1 MTFAPPSGPVT
12 PNRNL
17 RTVLLIVGSVALA
30 IILTI
35 TAIGATRAA
44 VASGGDDGDGTRVL
58 AGEVAS
64 VRVDASVADLTVQLA
79 DVDEPTI
86 EWDSGTTGLRLRS
99 GLDGGELDVRVRD
112 RGWGPFGWW
121 PDERGGQASLTVLL
135 PERAAG
141 ADLDL
146 EATVGVLDLS
156 GEWGDVRVE
165 STVGEV
171 RLTGEAAS
179 LDLTA
184 TAGSVSGSGLEIGDV
199 AVESTAG
206 DIDLDFTALPRSI
219 DAATTAGMLRVAL
232 PDGEYEIR
240 SETVVGGFTSGLTS
254 APGAERV
261 YRFESTVGDIVLE
274 PRD

>member
-1 MTFAPPSGPVT
+1 MTFAPPSAPVT
-12 PNRNL
+12 PNRTL
-17 RTVLLIVGSVALA
+17 RTVLLIVGGIALA
-30 IILTI
+30 IILTV

-44 VASGGDDGDGTRVL
+44 VASGDDDGDGTRVL
-58 AGEVAS
+58 AGGIAS

-86 EWDSGTTGLRLRS
+86 EWDSGTTGLRLRTD
-99 GLDGGELDVRVRD
+99 LDGGELDVRVRD

-141 ADLDL
+141 VDLDL
-146 EATVGVLDLS
+146 EATAGTLDLS
-156 GEWGDVRVE
+156 GAWGDVRVE

-171 RLTGEAAS
+171 RLAGRAAS

-199 AVESTAG
+199 AVESTVG
-206 DIDLDFTALPRSI
+206 DIDLGFAVVPRSI
-219 DAATTAGMLRVAL
+219 DAVTTAGMLRAAL
-232 PDGEYEIR
+232 PDGDYEIR

-254 APGAERV
+254 TPGAERV
-261 YRFESTVGDIVLE
+261 YRFESTAGDIVLE
-274 PRD
+274 PLD